1 MNVLWNGLNPMGH
14 EKAYQSASVSS
25 VDTTA
30 NFLLRPMMERLQGK
44 KLLALYEELFA
55 KGP

>member
-1 MNVLWNGLNPMGH
+1 LNVLWNGLNPMGH